1 VKTLEHIKSEQV
13 IVGEGIRDIG
23 LKIGILLFSIC
34 RDTEAPIDRE
44 ILSLTE
50 NIKESS
56 VYSKKHFQYALRKMC
71 RVVGRGFSV
80 LLIQNEKGTQFLSK
94 AGNTKYEISID
105 NNPYKKQIIAKV
117 EPHRLRSAISRMG
130 GERINIT
137 TFNRQMVIHDNAKNY
152 FALFPII

>member
-1 VKTLEHIKSEQV
+1 
-13 IVGEGIRDIG
+13 
-23 LKIGILLFSIC
+23 
-34 RDTEAPIDRE
+34 
-44 ILSLTE
+44 
-50 NIKESS
+50 
-56 VYSKKHFQYALRKMC
+56 
-71 RVVGRGFSV
+71 VGRGFSV